1 MNKHQIELK
10 YEGKLRVSSIH
21 LQSGDTII
29 TDAPID
35 NNGKGEAFSP
45 TDTVA
50 SALGSCIL
58 TIMGIEA
65 DKNGINIDG
74 TKLNVTKVMDT
85 NPRRITEIHLEFY
98 FKSSFLKKE
107 KEILEFQAQ
116 CCPVC
121 NSLHSDIKRIVTYN
135 YENRNCIE

>member
-1 MNKHQIELK
+1 MKEHQIELK
-10 YEGKLRVSSIH
+10 YEGNLRVSSIH
-21 LQSGDTII
+21 LQSGDAII
-29 TDAPID
+29 TDAPTD

-65 DKNGINIDG
+65 EKNGINING
-74 TKLNVTKVMDT
+74 TKVKATKIMGT
-85 NPRRITEIHLEFY
+85 NPRRITEIHLEFI
-98 FKSSFLKKE
+98 FNKSFTTQE
-107 KEILEFQAQ
+107 KELLEFQAT

-121 NSLHSDIKRIVTYN
+121 NSLHPDIKRVVKFSYVV
-135 YENRNCIE
+135 